1 MPKYQLAELWSDDNE
16 WEICKK
22 IFNTREEVKQHIN
35 DYIFSPQHNLRSH
48 LVDTKL
54 LTIPESESK

>member
-16 WEICKK
+16 WEICNK